1 MAGNKEDASKIDP
14 NNVIEAKYDEVPEE
28 YRKALEAQLK
38 AFEAELKAFEAEY
51 KRQLVSCFG
60 KTQHGVIEKE
70 KFVMPTFP
78 LPTSSTTTT
87 TSVSASPEVTP
98 SVSVSSSGVTFE
110 KIKQL
115 LDERDVHWANWFSS
129 REREAVG
136 KKPEIADD
144 SAPIPNVIISEI
156 PASPTSAAVHM
167 SQPQYG
173 MPMGYFNGQTVTPT
187 NMTGAQYTY
196 TDPIVSVPG
205 SANISRT
212 NELVSHMP
220 QVPPR

>member
-38 AFEAELKAFEAEY
+38 AFEAEY
-51 KRQLVSCFG
+51 QRQLASCFG
-60 KTQHGVIEKE
+60 KTRHGVIEKE

-78 LPTSSTTTT
+78 LPTSSTTMT
-87 TSVSASPEVTP
+87 TSVSTSPELTP

-115 LDERDVHWANWFSS
+115 LDERDVHWENWLSS

-156 PASPTSAAVHM
+156 PASP
-167 SQPQYG
+167 
-173 MPMGYFNGQTVTPT
+173 
-187 NMTGAQYTY
+187 
-196 TDPIVSVPG
+196 
-205 SANISRT
+205 
-212 NELVSHMP
+212 
-220 QVPPR
+220 